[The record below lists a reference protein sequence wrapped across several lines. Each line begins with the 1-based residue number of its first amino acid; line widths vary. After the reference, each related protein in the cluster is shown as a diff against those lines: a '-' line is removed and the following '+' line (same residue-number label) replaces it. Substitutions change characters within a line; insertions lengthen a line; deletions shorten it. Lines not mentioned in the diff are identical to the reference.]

1 MGEKMEKKYYF
12 LAGFHRTGNT
22 VLSSILNQNPD
33 VYSTPLSPSPEYLW
47 VLSNAFSNSENSIR
61 ITDNT
66 GSLNLLSNILPSM
79 YSHIDKPVII
89 ERDKNWATPANFLNL
104 KKYINPNPKIIFTVR
119 PILEIITSYI
129 IIEGDKI
136 RNDMHSS
143 GWWYKGYL
151 SETDNMCE
159 YLMRPKG
166 SLDSSLTSI
175 STLCNPE
182 NKNNIHIVEYDD
194 LVEKPKEVMK
204 NIYSF
209 LELEPFIHNFN
220 NIEKKEIDN
229 DVLLGFSKDLH
240 KVRKKLSKQS
250 LKPEEVLSPYIINK
264 YSGME
269 FWRNK

>member
-1 MGEKMEKKYYF
+1 
-12 LAGFHRTGNT
+12 
-22 VLSSILNQNPD
+22 
-33 VYSTPLSPSPEYLW
+33 
-47 VLSNAFSNSENSIR
+47 
-61 ITDNT
+61 
-66 GSLNLLSNILPSM
+66 
-79 YSHIDKPVII
+79 
-89 ERDKNWATPANFLNL
+89 
-104 KKYINPNPKIIFTVR
+104 
-119 PILEIITSYI
+119 
-129 IIEGDKI
+129 
-136 RNDMHSS
+136 MHSS

-166 SLDSSLTSI
+166 DLDSSLTSI

-194 LVEKPKEVMK
+194 LVEKPKEVIK

>member
-1 MGEKMEKKYYF
+1 MEKKYYF

-33 VYSTPLSPSPEYLW
+33 IHSSQLSPLTEYLW
-47 VLSNAFSNSENSIR
+47 VLSNAFNNSENAQRSL
-61 ITDNT
+61 DKT
-66 GSLNLLSNILPSM
+66 GSLNIFSNMLSSM
-79 YSHIDKPVII
+79 YSHVEKPVII
-89 ERDKNWATPANFLNL
+89 DRDKNWATPANFANL
-104 KKYINPNPKIIFTVR
+104 KKYINSNPKIIFTVR
-119 PILEIITSYI
+119 PILEVISSYI
-129 IIEGDKI
+129 MIEGDLV
-136 RNDMHSS
+136 RERMYSS
-143 GWWYKGYL
+143 NWWYKSYL
-151 SETDNMCE
+151 TETDNMCE
-159 YLMRPKG
+159 YLMRPQG
-166 SLDSSLTSI
+166 ELDSSLTSI

-194 LVEKPKEVMK
+194 LVQKPTEVMD

-209 LELEPFIHNFN
+209 LELEPFTHNFN
-220 NIEKKEIDN
+220 NIDKKEIDS

-250 LKPEEVLSPYIINK
+250 LKPEEVLSTYIINK